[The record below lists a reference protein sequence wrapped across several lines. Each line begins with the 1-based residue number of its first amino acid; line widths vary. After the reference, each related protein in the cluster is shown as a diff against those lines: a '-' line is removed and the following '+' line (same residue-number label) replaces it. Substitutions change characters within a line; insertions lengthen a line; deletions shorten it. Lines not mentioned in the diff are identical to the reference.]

1 MRVLQPGEDRL
12 CRPHSLREGGATP
25 AWLASYFD
33 ASRRIATIV
42 AQIVKLVQK
51 LTDDAVLMF
60 IKPCCSPRSTTGKNS
75 VTGSEQELFLVTR
88 GLYQP
93 KTANWRR
100 INEVRGTRWLAWPR

>member
-60 IKPCCSPRSTTGKNS
+60 IKPCCSPRSTTKKKQLHG
-75 VTGSEQELFLVTR
+75 VRTR
-88 GLYQP
+88 AVPGD
-93 KTANWRR
+93 
-100 INEVRGTRWLAWPR
+100 TRPLSTKDSKLA